1 VKIITSM
8 NILRH
13 EIQKHK
19 DSGVSIGF
27 VPTMG
32 FLHEGHLTLADEA
45 RKQNEIV
52 VMSIFVNPL
61 QFGPDEDFDRY
72 PRDIDRDRELAENAG
87 VDILFIPDAKEMYPD
102 ELSVTMTVHKRIDVL
117 CGKKREGH
125 FDGVVT
131 ILAKLF
137 HLVQPTRAY
146 FGLKDAQQI
155 AVVEGMVDD
164 YFFPVQIVRVPTV
177 REEDGLAKSSRNV
190 YLSEKERKEAPVLYK
205 SLKEAG
211 KMIESEKMDLDAV
224 VSKVRD
230 TIQNETSGEVE
241 YVEAYS
247 FPQLVPV
254 NEMTGEVIMAVAVQF
269 EKARLIDNIIISLDE
284 KGNSACLEQ

>member
-1 VKIITSM
+1 MKIITSM
-8 NILRH
+8 NILRQ

-19 DSGVSIGF
+19 DSVSSIGF

-45 RKQNEIV
+45 RKQNEVV

-137 HLVQPTRAY
+137 HLVQPSRAY

-155 AVVEGMVDD
+155 AVVEGMVED
-164 YFFPVQIVRVPTV
+164 YFFPVEIVRVPTV

-190 YLSEKERKEAPVLYK
+190 YLSESERKEAPVLYK
-205 SLKEAG
+205 SLKEAAQ
-211 KMIESEKMDLDAV
+211 MIESGKMSVDAV
-224 VSKVRD
+224 VLKVRD
-230 TIQNETSGEVE
+230 ILQNETSGKVE

-247 FPQLVPV
+247 FPQLSPV
-254 NEMTGEVIMAVAVQF
+254 DDLTGEVIIAVAVQF
-269 EKARLIDNIIISLDE
+269 EKARLIDNIIILLNE
-284 KGNSACLEQ
+284 EGKSACLEQ

>member
-1 VKIITSM
+1 VKIITNM
-8 NILRH
+8 NILRQ

-19 DSGVSIGF
+19 DSCDSIGF

-32 FLHEGHLTLADEA
+32 FLHEGHLTLAGEA
-45 RKQNEIV
+45 RKQNEVV

-72 PRDIDRDRELAENAG
+72 PRDIDRDRELAEHAG
-87 VDILFIPDAKEMYPD
+87 VDILFIPDAKEMYTG

-155 AVVEGMVDD
+155 AVVEGMVED
-164 YFFPVQIVRVPTV
+164 YFFPVEIVRVPTV

-190 YLSEKERKEAPVLYK
+190 YLTEREREEAPILYK

-211 KMIESEKMDLDAV
+211 QMIKSGKMSMDAV
-224 VSKVRD
+224 VLKVRD
-230 TIQNETSGEVE
+230 TIQNETSGKVE
-241 YVEAYS
+241 YAEAYS
-247 FPQLVPV
+247 FPQLVPD
-254 NEMTGEVIMAVAVQF
+254 NESTGEVIIAVAVQF
-269 EKARLIDNIIISLDE
+269 EKARLIDNIIISLNE
-284 KGNSACLEQ
+284 KENHHV

>member
-1 VKIITSM
+1 MKVITS
-8 NILRH
+8 IHTLRQ
-13 EIQKHK
+13 EIQNHK
-19 DSGVSIGF
+19 DSGGSIGF

-45 RKQNEIV
+45 RKQNKMV

-61 QFGPDEDFDRY
+61 QFGPDEDYDRY

-146 FGLKDAQQI
+146 FGMKDAQQI

-190 YLSEKERKEAPVLYK
+190 YLSERERKEAPELFK

-211 KMIESEKMDLDAV
+211 KMIESKKMDLDAV

-230 TIQNETSGEVE
+230 TIQNETSGKVE
-241 YVEAYS
+241 YAEAYS

-254 NEMTGEVIMAVAVQF
+254 NERTGEVILAVAVQF
-269 EKARLIDNIIISLDE
+269 EKARLIDNIIISKDE
-284 KGNSACLEQ
+284 KGKSACLEQ